1 MRGPVTRIAPLPGRP
16 FERPLATLGVL
27 LLILLAMLAFAQP
40 AAADGIIIPR
50 PPRDRP
56 VIPWREI
63 PLTVKYHR
71 VDVTITDQVATT
83 RVDQVFVNNA
93 TYPVEGTY
101 IFPLPEDA
109 AVSSFDMWVDG
120 QKLEGKLL
128 GRDEARRIYE
138 DIVRQQ
144 RDPALLEY
152 VGRGAFQASIFP
164 IPAGGERR
172 IELNYSQVLSRANGL
187 VHYRYPLNTEKFSAR
202 NLSEVAVTVTVEDKA
217 PLRAL
222 YSPSHTVDIA
232 RNGERRA
239 TVSYEARDVRPDR
252 DFDLYY
258 SVSADAI
265 AVNLLSYKPFDE
277 DGYFVL
283 LVAPPIETAADKVIA
298 KDVVLVLDTSGS
310 MDGEKMRQAQDAA
323 AFVLDHL
330 NPEDRFN
337 IVAFSTAT
345 RLFADRPVPASRRAE
360 GRQFIRRLIAQ
371 GSTDINRA
379 LLEGLAG
386 VDSKRPT
393 VLIFLT
399 DGLPTAGET
408 DPDRIVANVQANAT
422 KTVRLF
428 AFGVGYDVDTVL
440 LDQLSA
446 NQRGAASYV
455 APNEKIDERVSEFYA
470 KVSAPVLVDV
480 GLKLP
485 GATIEEIYPY
495 PLPDLFAGS
504 QLVVTGRY
512 RTPGTKTLTLT
523 GAVDGKAQTYT
534 YRNLT
539 FVSRG
544 GNEFIP
550 RLWAQR
556 KIGYLLTQ
564 IRLQSA
570 QGVDTTELIDEVV
583 SLSTR
588 FGIVTPYTSF
598 LVEEPGMTT
607 VRPGDRLPPVGGTG
621 GAGAAPAA
629 EAPAEAERSGEAAV
643 AKAQAESAM
652 RSADQAAAPEAGS
665 PESEVLKHV
674 GNKTFRLLDGAW
686 VDTAFDAAQIK
697 PEQVIFGSERYFAL
711 LRQLPELGRYLALG
725 DRVTVV
731 LNGKAYAIAP
741 GK

>member
-1 MRGPVTRIAPLPGRP
+1 MHGPSIRTTPSSGHPFARAPL
-16 FERPLATLGVL
+16 TLGLL

-40 AAADGIIIPR
+40 AAADGVIVPR
-50 PPRDRP
+50 PPRDQP
-56 VIPWREI
+56 ALSWRDV

-71 VDVTITDQVATT
+71 VDVTIADQVATT
-83 RVDQVFVNNA
+83 HVDQLFVNDA
-93 TYPVEGTY
+93 AYPVEGTY

-109 AVSSFDMWVDG
+109 AVSTFDMWVDG
-120 QKLEGKLL
+120 QKLEGRLL

-138 DIVRQQ
+138 EIVRQQ

-172 IELNYSQVLSRANGL
+172 IELSYSQALVRTDGL

-202 NLSEVAVTVTVEDKA
+202 NLSEVAVTVAVEDKA

-222 YSPSHTVDIA
+222 YSPSHAVEVVRD
-232 RNGERRA
+232 GEHRA
-239 TVSYEARDVRPDR
+239 TVSYAARDIRPDR

-258 SVSADAI
+258 SVSQAAI

-277 DGYFVL
+277 DGYFML
-283 LVAPPIETAADKVIA
+283 LVAPPIEAAAGRVVARDI
-298 KDVVLVLDTSGS
+298 VLVLDTSGS
-310 MDGEKMRQAQDAA
+310 MDGEKMRQAQAA
-323 AFVLDHL
+323 ALYVLDHL
-330 NPEDRFN
+330 NPDDRFN

-345 RLFADRPVPASRRAE
+345 RLFAERPAPASRAAE
-360 GRQFIRRLIAQ
+360 GRAFVQRLSAQ

-386 VDSKRPT
+386 VDAARPT

-399 DGLPTAGET
+399 DGLPTVGET
-408 DPDRIVANVQANAT
+408 DPDRIAANVQANAAQS
-422 KTVRLF
+422 VRLF
-428 AFGVGYDVDTVL
+428 AFGVGYDVDAVL

-455 APNEKIDERVSEFYA
+455 APDEKIDERVSEFYA

-485 GATIEEIYPY
+485 GATIEEVYPY

-504 QLVVTGRY
+504 QLIVTGRY
-512 RTPGTKTLTLT
+512 RTPGATTLTLT
-523 GAVDGKAQTYT
+523 GAVDGRAQTYT
-534 YRNLT
+534 YRGLI
-539 FVSRG
+539 FVGRG

-556 KIGYLLTQ
+556 KVGYLLTQ
-564 IRLQSA
+564 IRLQGA
-570 QGVDTTELIDEVV
+570 QGVDTAELIDEVTALGV
-583 SLSTR
+583 R

-598 LVEEPGMTT
+598 LVEEPGLTA
-607 VRPGDRLPPVGGTG
+607 VAPGDGLPSGRGV
-621 GAGAAPAA
+621 GAAPADA
-629 EAPAEAERSGEAAV
+629 GRSGAAAV
-643 AKAQAESAM
+643 AKAQAESVM
-652 RSADQAAAPEAGS
+652 RSAEQAPAPAAESPEAARIR
-665 PESEVLKHV
+665 HV
-674 GNKTFRLLDGAW
+674 GDKTFRLMADAW
-686 VDTAFDAAQIK
+686 VDTAFDPARMAS
-697 PEQVIFGSERYFAL
+697 EQVIFGSPRYFAL
-711 LRQLPELGRYLALG
+711 LRQLPGLGRYLALG

-731 LNGKAYAIAP
+731 LDGRAYAIAP
-741 GK
+741 EK